1 MSEFD
6 GIEGHAGWRAK
17 LEELLTEARK
27 AAKEDDAA
35 RETMADRLVEF
46 VRKSVPNDEAI
57 LILDKIA
64 GNAAVDLLK
73 QTVEERVQAITERN
87 AQSAG
92 LGKQFEKLAAEG
104 KAEARALRLERV
116 REVADGLTVAVTQLR
131 SFLDDLSDADDST
144 LATAVAEGIEK
155 LQGLRELVETKGP
168 TKSD

>member
-6 GIEGHAGWRAK
+6 GIEGPVDWHAK
-17 LEELLTEARK
+17 LEALLTEARE
-27 AAKEDDAA
+27 AAKQDDAA
-35 RETMADRLVEF
+35 REAMADRLVEF
-46 VRKSVPNDEAI
+46 VRKSVPNDDAI

-92 LGKQFEKLAAEG
+92 LGKQFETLAAKG

-131 SFLDDLSDADDST
+131 GFLDNLSGADDAT
-144 LATAVAEGIEK
+144 LATDIAEGIET
-155 LQGLRELVETKGP
+155 LQDLRKLVETKGP
-168 TKSD
+168 MKPA